1 MLRRRCHMAKLKQRN
16 FDLSYLQ
23 ESAEKTR
30 KEEGGQKEYYELL
43 SLVASMK
50 NTSECDFS
58 VLTPEKLY
66 QLALFEVENEEKL
79 NVRVRFA
86 YNFIS
91 NIQHLSHVRSHRY
104 VACL

>member
-1 MLRRRCHMAKLKQRN
+1 MANLKQRN

-30 KEEGGQKEYYELL
+30 KEESGQKEYYELL
-43 SLVASMK
+43 SMVASMK

-79 NVRVRFA
+79 NAKARFA
-86 YNFIS
+86 CNFIS

>member
-1 MLRRRCHMAKLKQRN
+1 MANLKQRN

-50 NTSECDFS
+50 ITSELDLR

-66 QLALFEVENEEKL
+66 LLSLFEVENDEML
-79 NVRVRFA
+79 NVRVHFA

>member
-1 MLRRRCHMAKLKQRN
+1 MAKLKQRN

-30 KEEGGQKEYYELL
+30 KESGQKEYYELL
-43 SLVASMK
+43 SMVASMK

-79 NVRVRFA
+79 NARVRFA